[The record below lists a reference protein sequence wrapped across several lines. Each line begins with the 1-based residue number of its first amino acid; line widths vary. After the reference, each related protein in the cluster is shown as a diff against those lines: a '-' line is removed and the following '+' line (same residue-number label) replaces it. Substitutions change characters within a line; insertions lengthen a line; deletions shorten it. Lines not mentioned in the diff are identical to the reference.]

1 MNDFW
6 TNFTVVSVFLV
17 LSNQQLN
24 KPRILFSP
32 MFTAFTSLPVRPHSD
47 FLREDELH
55 LQLRKQLTFRS
66 FNYMDGCVAAETH
79 NPHQAHIFHCTF

>member
-32 MFTAFTSLPVRPHSD
+32 MFTAYTSLPVRPHSV
-47 FLREDELH
+47 FLGKDELH
-55 LQLRKQLTFRS
+55 LQIE
-66 FNYMDGCVAAETH
+66 N
-79 NPHQAHIFHCTF
+79 N